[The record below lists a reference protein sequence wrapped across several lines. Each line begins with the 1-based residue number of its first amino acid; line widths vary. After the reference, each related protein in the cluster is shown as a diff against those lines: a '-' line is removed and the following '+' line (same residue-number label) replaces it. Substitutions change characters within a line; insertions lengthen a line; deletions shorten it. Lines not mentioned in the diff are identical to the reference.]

1 MIFKEK
7 FIDLQWITGLDVIF
21 GLKMVGC
28 KIVNHKQILISK
40 REEILLNFKAE

>member
-21 GLKMVGC
+21 GLKMVGY
-28 KIVNHKQILISK
+28 KIVNYRQILISK
-40 REEILLNFKAE
+40 RGKNITEF